1 MAEPFDDAPVEPGVW
16 RFAKASRV
24 RVVVDA
30 ADYFDLMQRAML
42 KARRRVLLIGW
53 DFDTRIHLLRG
64 RRWYQKG
71 IRRQYPSR
79 LGSFFVWLVRHNPQL
94 ELKILKWGFGALKL
108 GLRGSML
115 LDLARWFPH
124 RRIDFK
130 FDNAHPIGCS
140 HHQKIV
146 ILDDTVAVCGGI
158 DMTDRRWDTP
168 EHREQDKRRRRPW
181 GGLHGPWHDITM
193 IMEGPIAGTLQDLA
207 RDRWRRA
214 GGGELEPVENCA
226 DSAWPDPLDAHFTD
240 VEVGIARTRAPYKD
254 DDGISEIEEL
264 ILSQIKGARHF
275 IYAENQY
282 FASRRIAEAICLR
295 MAEPD
300 PPEIVLVMP
309 ATADGWVE
317 AKAMD
322 PARDL
327 LFRAVKE
334 ADHQDRFHLFIPYA
348 GETSIYVHAKL
359 TIIDDQIIRI
369 GSANWNNRSMGLDS
383 ECDVFIDCARPGNE
397 GCGDTIRS
405 VRLGLLGEHLDL
417 EPEEVAGL
425 LEEAGS
431 MAAMIRGLG
440 PDRVHT
446 LRPYQR
452 QDLSDLEIDL
462 ATRQMLDPEE
472 PAEMFVITPRRRG
485 LFRAGSLLA
494 RSMKRLRARRRA

>member
-1 MAEPFDDAPVEPGVW
+1 MAQPFDDAPVEPGVW
-16 RFAKASRV
+16 RYARASRV

-71 IRRQYPSR
+71 IKRQYPSR
-79 LGSFFVWLVRHNPQL
+79 LGSFFLWLVRHNPRL

-108 GLRGSML
+108 GFRGSML

-140 HHQKIV
+140 HHQKLA
-146 ILDDTVAVCGGI
+146 ILDDAVAVCGGI

-168 EHREQDKRRRRPW
+168 EHRERDKRRRRPW

-193 IMEGPIAGTLQDLA
+193 IMEGPIAGTLQDLG

-214 GGGELEPVENCA
+214 GGGDLEPVENCA
-226 DSAWPDPLDAHFTD
+226 DSAWPDPLEPHFTD
-240 VEVGIARTRAPYKD
+240 VEVGIARTRAAYKD
-254 DDGISEIEEL
+254 DEGVSEIEEL
-264 ILSQIKGARHF
+264 ILLQIARARRY

-282 FASRRIAEAICLR
+282 FASRRIAEAICKR
-295 MAEPD
+295 MAEED

-334 ADHQDRFHLFIPYA
+334 ADHKNRFHLYIPYA

-383 ECDVFIDCARPGNE
+383 ECDVFIDCARAGNE
-397 GCGDTIRS
+397 GCSDTIRHI
-405 VRLGLLGEHLDL
+405 RHALLAEHLDL
-417 EPEEVAGL
+417 QPDEVGAML
-425 LEEAGS
+425 DEAGS
-431 MAAMIRGLG
+431 MAAMVAGLG

-446 LRPYQR
+446 LRAYQP
-452 QDLSDLEIDL
+452 QDLSEIEIDL
-462 ATRQMLDPEE
+462 ASRQMFDPEE

-485 LFRAGSLLA
+485 LFRAGSVLA